1 MKSFSKP
8 FGALPNGFETVNFL
22 NETNDVS
29 ILKKRKDFNIDK
41 FVEDILSFI
50 KNNASIV
57 GGCCEVS
64 PEYINAVKNKI

>member
-1 MKSFSKP
+1 MKKYSKP

-29 ILKKRKDFNIDK
+29 ILNKRIDFNLYK
-41 FVEDILSFI
+41 FVEDVLSFI
-50 KNNASIV
+50 KNNASII

-64 PEYINAVKNKI
+64 PEYINAVKKRI